1 METPQEAS
9 IFHVNL
15 TEGGH
20 KGEYTYPDNEDDLEW
35 WAETRLN
42 IRDVRS
48 LYSSISYYQTIWPG
62 EPDRPVDE
70 MKFLEG
76 YKENLF
82 RMITDYNFTHHKV
95 EEADLPTTD
104 DT

>member
-1 METPQEAS
+1 MA
-9 IFHVNL
+9 
-15 TEGGH
+15 EGGH
-20 KGEYTYPDNEDDLEW
+20 KDEYTFPNSEDDLDW
-35 WAETRLN
+35 WADIRMN

-48 LYSSISYYQTIWPG
+48 YYSSISYYMKIWPG
-62 EPDRPVDE
+62 EPDRPAEE

-76 YKENLF
+76 LKENLF

-95 EEADLPTTD
+95 EEVDIPTSD

>member
-1 METPQEAS
+1 MA
-9 IFHVNL
+9 
-15 TEGGH
+15 EGGH
-20 KGEYTYPDNEDDLEW
+20 KDEYTFPNSEDDLDW
-35 WAETRLN
+35 WADIRMN

-48 LYSSISYYQTIWPG
+48 YYSSISYYMKIWPG
-62 EPDRPVDE
+62 EPDRPAEE

-82 RMITDYNFTHHKV
+82 RMITDYNFTHHV
-95 EEADLPTTD
+95 VGEADTPTTD

>member
-1 METPQEAS
+1 MA
-9 IFHVNL
+9 
-15 TEGGH
+15 EGGH
-20 KGEYTYPDNEDDLEW
+20 KGEYSYPDNEDDLEW
-35 WAETRLN
+35 WAETRMN

-48 LYSSISYYQTIWPG
+48 MYSSVSYYLEIWPG
-62 EPDRPVDE
+62 EPDRPE
-70 MKFLEG
+70 GEKGFLEN
-76 YKENLF
+76 YKRQLF

>member
-1 METPQEAS
+1 MTD
-9 IFHVNL
+9 
-15 TEGGH
+15 GGH
-20 KGEYTYPDNEDDLEW
+20 KDEYTFPNTDDDLDW
-35 WAETRLN
+35 WAETRMN

-48 LYSSISYYQTIWPG
+48 FYSSISYYIKIWPG
-62 EPDRPVDE
+62 EPDRPE
-70 MKFLEG
+70 AELKFLKG
-76 YKENLF
+76 LQENLF